1 MQNRF
6 RIMILS
12 LVLGFGL
19 VACQGDRNRSS
30 DTSKSP
36 GPAADSTNSPSPTA
50 TAPSPGS
57 SSTAMS
63 NSDLENAIK
72 SKLQSDDQLRTAK
85 IDVNANADKKE
96 VTLSGTVPSQDLRT
110 RAVELAKSAQ
120 PDLTVTDKIDVKPAA

>member
-6 RIMILS
+6 KIMILS

-19 VACQGDRNRSS
+19 VGCQGDRNRSS
-30 DTSKSP
+30 SDSSKST
-36 GPAADSTNSPSPTA
+36 ADSTRSSGPTA
-50 TAPSPGS
+50 TAPSES

-85 IDVNANADKKE
+85 IDVNANANKKE

-120 PDLTVTDKIDVKPAA
+120 PDVTVNDKIDVKPAA